1 MKQKKTDPE
10 WIKKLM
16 VIPHYKVHIKG
27 QRHKNDIYI
36 DELRDIQFNG
46 CVMQIFDVDG
56 RWHEH
61 YVGQN
66 FEVTI
71 TISPLDAAEI
81 EAYKNRKED

>member
-1 MKQKKTDPE
+1 MKPKKTDPE
-10 WIKKLM
+10 WMKMLM
-16 VIPHYKVHIKG
+16 ILPHYKVHIKG

-46 CVMQIFDVDG
+46 CIMQIFDVDEH
-56 RWHEH
+56 WHER

-71 TISPLDAAEI
+71 TITPLDLADR
-81 EAYKNRKED
+81 EAYKNLRRN